1 MGAIMNTT
9 YAKVWE
15 NVDQEWKSQ
24 RTYYQAQFFCPR
36 RVFPAPLRWVYF
48 LAKYVYRSRTR
59 TETGKEDI
67 ARRKTEYIY
76 LLRKLVDMAVRSQRG
91 DAEKER
97 KERLRLEDKIEED
110 QSEQIR
116 LREDVERLQTMLNS
130 AQQLINNMQSQKRD
144 DGDNA

>member
-1 MGAIMNTT
+1 MLKTFCNISNTVHVL
-9 YAKVWE
+9 K
-15 NVDQEWKSQ
+15 
-24 RTYYQAQFFCPR
+24 AQFFAPR
-36 RVFPAPLRWVYF
+36 TVFPAPLRGIF
-48 LAKYVYRSRTR
+48 SLAKYVYRSRTR

-91 DAEKER
+91 DAEKDEKMHLKDQIEMER

-130 AQQLINNMQSQKRD
+130 AQQLINNMQSQKI
-144 DGDNA
+144 

>member
-1 MGAIMNTT
+1 MG
-9 YAKVWE
+9 
-15 NVDQEWKSQ
+15 
-24 RTYYQAQFFCPR
+24 
-36 RVFPAPLRWVYF
+36 L
-48 LAKYVYRSRTR
+48 
-59 TETGKEDI
+59 
-67 ARRKTEYIY
+67 
-76 LLRKLVDMAVRSQRG
+76 
-91 DAEKER
+91 ER